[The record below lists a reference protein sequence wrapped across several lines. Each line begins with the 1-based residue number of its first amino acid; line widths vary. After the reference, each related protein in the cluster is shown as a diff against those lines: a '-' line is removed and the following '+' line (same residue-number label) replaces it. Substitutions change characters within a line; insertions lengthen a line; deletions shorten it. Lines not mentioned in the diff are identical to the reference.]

1 MRLESL
7 ETLWGIPII
16 KLKEH
21 SKKYRLYYSLLVLFD
36 IIVISGLVYLM
47 FIYNVTFASYFTIVI
62 LFSILINLFFNTYLN
77 PARWKAFKFYK
88 NNRFN
93 KVKVVSYDINEKNFY
108 SILYCIGYKRL
119 KQNKTLD
126 EYKELLLSA
135 CCEDIY
141 YAKKVMKL
149 LKKYE
154 NESGTLTAYIMIK
167 GNKEYFIDYKLD
179 DKVIEEDENNNKEE
193 EE

>member
-1 MRLESL
+1 MRLESM

-21 SKKYRLYYSLLVLFD
+21 SKKYRLYYSILVLFD
-36 IIVISGLVYLM
+36 IVVVSTLVYLM
-47 FIYNVTFASYFTIVI
+47 FIYDVTFASYFTIVI
-62 LFSILINLFFNTYLN
+62 LFSILINLFLNTYLN

-93 KVKVVSYDINEKNFY
+93 KIKVVSYDINEKNFY

-119 KQNKTLD
+119 KQNKTLE

-154 NESGTLTAYIMIK
+154 NESGALTAYIMIK
-167 GNKEYFIDYKLD
+167 GNKEYFIDYKLN
-179 DKVIEEDENNNKEE
+179 DKLIEEDESNDKEE

>member
-1 MRLESL
+1 MRLENM

-36 IIVISGLVYLM
+36 IVVVSGLVYLM
-47 FIYNVTFASYFTIVI
+47 FIYEVTFASYFTVVI
-62 LFSILINLFFNTYLN
+62 FFSILINLFFNTYLN
-77 PARWKAFKFYK
+77 PARWEAFKFYK

-93 KVKVVSYDINEKNFY
+93 KVKVVSYNINEKNFY
-108 SILYCIGYKRL
+108 SILYCVGYKRL

-135 CCEDIY
+135 CCEDNY

-154 NESGTLTAYIMIK
+154 NESGSLTAYIMIK

-179 DKVIEEDENNNKEE
+179 DNIIQEDESDDKEE
-193 EE
+193 E